1 MNKRYL
7 RTISLLS
14 VIALLASG
22 TIQSVAQAQNTVGG
36 GANGASVGVT
46 ATVLG
51 VDASVS
57 APAFAPVTLPSQ
69 GGSSTN
75 QLASMNVG
83 LGVPGVCTV
92 LSTGLIV
99 NSTSGMIGQT
109 AAHAESSSTVNSVNV
124 LNGLVTAAT
133 IVSRSS
139 SDANGSSA
147 TSSGAGSFAN
157 ALRIAGVLYQQS
169 EFTPNTTISVD
180 ATIGVLVNGL
190 PVTVP
195 VSGQV
200 IVNEQTGSGNGT
212 TTSSLTVNFLHV
224 LVSGSVT
231 GLISI
236 NANVVVASASSQV
249 NFTAAANRPPVLNL
263 PGPQTVQ
270 VGNTLTVTA
279 SASDPDSGDTVN
291 LSAAN
296 LPANS
301 SFSPNPATGNPASG
315 QLTFTPSPA
324 QAGQTYSVTFTAT
337 DNHGAT
343 VSGSLQ
349 ITVTSG
355 GSGNR
360 PPVIS
365 VPGPQTVQAGNTLS
379 FTVTGS
385 DPDAGD
391 VVSLAGSGVPPNASF
406 NANSGNPASGVFT
419 FTPNS
424 AQAGQTFSVTFTATD
439 NHGASAS
446 GAVSITVTSG
456 PPTNHPPIISVPG
469 PQIIAAGR
477 LLTFT
482 VTASDP
488 DGDAVTLSASGL
500 PANASFNPAN
510 GVFSFTPTGAQ
521 VGSVFTV
528 TFTATDTHGASANAG
543 VQITVVADQ
552 GLLGPPII
560 SVPPSPIIIKV
571 GSTVTF
577 TVTGSS
583 PKPNCRVGLSATDL
597 PAHAAFDD
605 SSGRFTFS
613 PTQDQQDKSF
623 TVRFTATDCDGL
635 FASASVFIIV
645 VSDDGDIG
653 GIGLP
658 GRVCIPVSGITFSP
672 TQIGGGCGFVIVSLS
687 NAGLGTLKIT
697 SMRFADGNQFQVE
710 GISSLPISLRS
721 AAGIQLKIMFQP
733 KQKGPVLDTLMIT
746 TDDPANP
753 EVDIVLKGKGK
764 Q

>member
-1 MNKRYL
+1 MKKRSS
-7 RTISLLS
+7 RIVTLLS
-14 VIALLASG
+14 VTVLLGSSV
-22 TIQSVAQAQNTVGG
+22 IQSVAQAQNTVGG

-46 ATVLG
+46 ASVLG
-51 VDASVS
+51 VNASVS
-57 APAFAPVTLPSQ
+57 APAFAPVTLPPQ
-69 GGSSTN
+69 GGSSTD
-75 QLASMNVG
+75 QVAGVNVG
-83 LGVPGVCTV
+83 LAIPGVVTV

-99 NSTSGMIGQT
+99 NSTSGSIGQA
-109 AAHAESSSTVNSVNV
+109 AAHAESSSTVNTVNV
-124 LNGLVTAAT
+124 LNGLVTATT

-157 ALRIAGVLYQQS
+157 SLRIAGVLYQQS
-169 EFTPNTTISVD
+169 EFSPNTAISVN

-190 PVTVP
+190 PVSVP

-200 IVNEQTGSGNGT
+200 IINEQTGGGNGT

-236 NANVVVASASSQV
+236 NADVVVASASSQV
-249 NFTAAANRPPVLNL
+249 NFTAAANRPPVLNI

-270 VGNTLTVTA
+270 VGNTLNISA
-279 SASDPDSGDTVN
+279 SASDPDAGDTVT

-296 LPANS
+296 LPANA

-315 QLTFTPSPA
+315 HLTFTPSSA
-324 QAGQTYSVTFTAT
+324 QAGQIYSVTFTAI
-337 DNHGAT
+337 DNHGAA

-365 VPGPQTVQAGNTLS
+365 VPGSQTVQPGNTLT
-379 FTVTGS
+379 FTVTGT

-391 VVSLAGSGVPPNASF
+391 TVTLAASGVPPNASF
-406 NANSGNPASGVFT
+406 NQASGNPANGQFS
-419 FTPNS
+419 FTPAAS
-424 AQAGQTFSVTFTATD
+424 QAGQTFTVQFTATD

-446 GAVSITVTSG
+446 GVVSITVTSA
-456 PPTNHPPIISVPG
+456 PPANRPPIISVPG
-469 PQIIAAGR
+469 PQIIAVGR

-488 DGDAVTLSASGL
+488 DGDAVTLSAMGM
-500 PANASFNPAN
+500 PANSSFNPAN
-510 GVFSFTPTGAQ
+510 GVFTFTPTSSQAGL
-521 VGSVFTV
+521 VFTV
-528 TFTATDTHGASANAG
+528 TFTATDTHGATVNAG
-543 VQITVVADQ
+543 VQITVITDQ
-552 GLLGPPII
+552 GLGGPPVI

-571 GSTVTF
+571 GNTLGFNVIGST
-577 TVTGSS
+577 
-583 PKPNCRVGLSATDL
+583 PKPNCQITLSVSDS
-597 PAHAAFDD
+597 PAHSTFEATT
-605 SSGRFTFS
+605 GHFTFS
-613 PTQDQQDKSF
+613 PAQDQADKSF
-623 TVRFTATDCDGL
+623 SVRFTAADCDGE
-635 FASASVFIIV
+635 AVSASVFIIV
-645 VSDDGDIG
+645 VSDDVG

-658 GRVCIPVSGITFSP
+658 GKVCLPISNLTFGP
-672 TQIGGGCGFVIVSLS
+672 TPIGGACGFVTVSLS

-697 SMRFADGNQFQVE
+697 SMRFDDGSQFHIE
-710 GISSLPISLRS
+710 GISSLPISLQS
-721 AAGIQLKIMFQP
+721 AGGIQLKIMFQP
-733 KQKGPVLDTLMIT
+733 KQKGAVLDRLTIA
-746 TDDPANP
+746 TDDPTNP
-753 EVDIVLKGKGK
+753 EVTILLKGKGK